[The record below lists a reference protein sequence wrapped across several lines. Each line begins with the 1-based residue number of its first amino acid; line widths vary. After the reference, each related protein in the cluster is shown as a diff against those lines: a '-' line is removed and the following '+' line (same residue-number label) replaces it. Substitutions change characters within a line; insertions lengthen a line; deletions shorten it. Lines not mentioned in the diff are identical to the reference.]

1 MSQVRDFVRSVLDN
15 KGLEDTPAD
24 DTTYRLR
31 VFGSYRLD
39 VHLPGADM
47 DTLIIVVRMID
58 RKDMFTH
65 LFSLFQGRS
74 DISKLV
80 KVEETRVPIIKV
92 SPTAKTI

>member
-1 MSQVRDFVRSVLDN
+1 M
-15 KGLEDTPAD
+15 PAD

-47 DTLIIVVRMID
+47 DTLVIVVRQID

-65 LFSLFQGRS
+65 LYALLQSRP
-74 DISKLV
+74 DVSKLV

-92 SPTAKTI
+92 NLFILLSHKRSFRVIHRGALTPV

>member
-1 MSQVRDFVRSVLDN
+1 M
-15 KGLEDTPAD
+15 PAD

-47 DTLIIVVRMID
+47 DTLIVVVRQID

-65 LFSLFQGRS
+65 LYDLLQSRP

-92 SPTAKTI
+92 RPHSACFPAPQREAQRGSH